1 MVVCEI
7 CRKSC
12 FEMTST
18 KIKDGYICLDCDA
31 KFKAIMG
38 KHNPE
43 QFDSAFYKELML
55 HPAEAEK
62 IPRNIKAS
70 DDACCICGKSPFGGK
85 RLKNNT
91 MLCTD
96 CVENYNET
104 VAGKEMDSNFFAEHD
119 SQYFQEE
126 LSECYNPH
134 SFISFN
140 FKTQKIYLKD
150 ALRKKNYKV
159 VSFSDILGYN
169 ITSPQARFLDV
180 DIAYAGKTIRFH
192 MDDSLCKHYEFDKVV
207 DCFQNVFAVTGKENS
222 YGISSDGIAATGIPQ
237 LVCPRCG
244 GTNCMPVVESS
255 TKGKDFSAGK
265 GCCGYALLGP
275 LGILCGACGGG
286 KQSTSTAYWMCTK
299 CGNKFQK

>member
-12 FEMTST
+12 FEMTSSR
-18 KIKDGYICLDCDA
+18 IKDGYICLDCDA

-38 KHNPE
+38 KYNPE
-43 QFDSAFYKELML
+43 QFDSVFYKELML

-62 IPRNIKAS
+62 LPKKNMDPEYS
-70 DDACCICGKSPFGGK
+70 CCICGASSFGGK
-85 RLKNNT
+85 KLKDNAT
-91 MLCTD
+91 LCTD
-96 CVENYNET
+96 CVDNYNKI
-104 VAGKEMDSNFFAEHD
+104 VVGKEMETNFFATHD
-119 SQYFQEE
+119 AKYFMEE
-126 LSECYNPH
+126 LAECYNP
-134 SFISFN
+134 SYSISFN

-150 ALRKKNYKV
+150 ALLKKNYKV
-159 VSFSDILGYN
+159 VKFSDILGYN

-180 DIAYAGKTIRFH
+180 DIAYDGKTIRFH

-207 DCFQNVFAVTGKENS
+207 DCFQKVFAVTGKENS
-222 YGISSDGIAATGIPQ
+222 SGILPNGISANAIPQ
-237 LVCPRCG
+237 LTCPRCG

-255 TKGKDFSAGK
+255 TTGKDFSVGK

-275 LGILCGACGGG
+275 FGLLCGACGDG
-286 KQSTSTAYWMCTK
+286 KQSTSTTYWMCTK